1 MGSPLL
7 SEPFCSRCLRVRFG
21 QHSAHGP
28 EECDVGRGETV
39 ALTDHTD
46 VEQDV
51 QSTDLDIT
59 D

>member
-28 EECDVGRGETV
+28 EVFTVDRGETP
-39 ALTDHTD
+39 APADDTDGG
-46 VEQDV
+46 
-51 QSTDLDIT
+51 
-59 D
+59 